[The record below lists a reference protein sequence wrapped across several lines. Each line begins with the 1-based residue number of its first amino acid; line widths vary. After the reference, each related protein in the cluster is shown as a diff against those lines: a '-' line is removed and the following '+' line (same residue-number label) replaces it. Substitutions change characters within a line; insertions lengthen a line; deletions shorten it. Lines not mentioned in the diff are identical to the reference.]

1 MQFPLYIAKRYL
13 ISKSGTNAVNIITLV
28 SVISIILGTLVLFI
42 VLSAF
47 SGLKEFNLSITSII
61 DPDLK
66 VSPATGK
73 TILISPDQEKQLNS
87 LEDVIVYS
95 KIIEERAYLEYN
107 GKTSLAFLKGVD
119 ERYLDVTQ
127 MDSTLFVGYWPSSD
141 EPEVAMGL
149 LVRKRLSINV
159 GDYGS
164 LVTIMTPKPGTGQI
178 TDPTQAFNSSKAM
191 VSGVFQAG
199 EALDNDH
206 VFGNID
212 FVAALLDYP
221 TNQIS
226 TLEFKLSPG
235 SNEGNLRK
243 ELNAIFDNKVIIK
256 NRIELN
262 DALYKMLNTENLA
275 LYFICTLVLI
285 IALFSFVGSLIM
297 IIIDK
302 RKHIKT
308 LSDLGATLPTIRKII
323 FTQGALMIV
332 IGGALGIVIGSILI
346 ILQQQFGFVPITQNL
361 PYPVK
366 FEIVNLLIVYGT
378 ILILG
383 FLAARLAATRI
394 NKKLIEDS

>member
-1 MQFPLYIAKRYL
+1 M
-13 ISKSGTNAVNIITLV
+13 
-28 SVISIILGTLVLFI
+28 VLFI

-73 TILISPDQEKQLNS
+73 AFTLSPEQEKQLAS
-87 LEDVIVYS
+87 LEGITAYS
-95 KIIEERAYLEYN
+95 KVIEERAYLEYE
-107 GKTSLAFLKGVD
+107 GKTSLAFIKGVD
-119 ERYLDVTQ
+119 DHYLDVTQ
-127 MDSTLFVGYWPSSD
+127 MDSTVFIGTWPSKG
-141 EPEVAMGL
+141 EPEVAMGYL
-149 LVRKRLSINV
+149 IRKRLSLNV
-159 GDYGS
+159 GDYGG
-164 LVTIMTPKPGTGQI
+164 LVSIMTPKPGTGQI
-178 TDPTQAFNSSKAM
+178 TDPTQAFNKSKAV

-199 EALDNDH
+199 DALDNDH
-206 VFGNID
+206 VFANID
-212 FVAALLDYP
+212 FVGALLDYP
-221 TNQIS
+221 VAQIS
-226 TLEFKLSPG
+226 VLELKLNPNANEQRLRENLSTLF
-235 SNEGNLRK
+235 NN
-243 ELNAIFDNKVIIK
+243 DVIIK

-297 IIIDK
+297 IIVDK

-308 LSDLGATLPTIRKII
+308 LSDLGATLPAIRAII
-323 FTQGALMIV
+323 FIQGALMII
-332 IGGALGIVIGSILI
+332 IGGAIGILI
-346 ILQQQFGFVPITQNL
+346 GALLILLQQQFGFIPITANL

-366 FEIVNLLIVYGT
+366 FEAVNLVIVYAT

-394 NKKLIEDS
+394 NKKLIDVH